1 MKNIIWTI
9 AGLSLLSC
17 APIQAPSERIS
28 SNKNISNSE
37 TLLNADV
44 KVDQKVEKIGVQLY
58 TLRKEMEVDFE
69 GTLRKVAALGYDE
82 LEFAGLY
89 GRDPRTV
96 KALVTRLGM
105 DAVSS
110 HIFWSDL
117 KKDPAAA
124 IAETKALGARYMVL
138 AWLPLKQRDTI
149 VKWKEWIIFLNKV
162 GKLADQAGV
171 KFAYHNHEFE
181 FQPIDG
187 VLPYDLM
194 LEQLDPQYID
204 LELDLYWTALAGV
217 DPIQLFKDN
226 PGRFT
231 MFHVKDMNQHDD
243 SMVDVGSGRIDF
255 AAIFT
260 QQELSGAKHY
270 FVEHDSSAQP
280 LVTLKN
286 SINYLQELRY

>member
-124 IAETKALGARYMVL
+124 IA
-138 AWLPLKQRDTI
+138 
-149 VKWKEWIIFLNKV
+149 KWKEWIIFLNKV

-286 SINYLQELRY
+286 SIKY